1 MHLPSNFDFCL
12 WLFQVNQER
21 MLMEY
26 NLSRAGGQALQ
37 MEKCMIQQ
45 NHSKELELNA
55 LRGEI
60 ASLKKV
66 PDMIMPSNPWS
77 TLSLYTVTVK
87 ITFQKI
93 IIM

>member
-12 WLFQVNQER
+12 CLFQVNQER

-66 PDMIMPSNPWS
+66 PDMIMLSNQCP
-77 TLSLYTVTVK
+77 LSLCMYSNS
-87 ITFQKI
+87 QNN
-93 IIM
+93 